1 MKLNRRVIETAT
13 KIICRFKAN
22 RKMLPPPVAEAV
34 KVNLGC
40 GLAVA
45 NGWLN
50 IDGSLNA
57 LVASWPAIS
66 HPIIYNITGAKSYY
80 SCEDYCLLLRSH
92 RFIHHD
98 LSYGIPFQDN
108 TVDFVYSSH
117 FLEHLPRRDGQ
128 KLLLEA
134 YRVLKKGGKIRIC
147 VPDLL
152 YAISLYNNGEKE
164 KMLENYFFIDDQESH
179 FARHKYM
186 YDFELLQSSL
196 SQAGFVKVRR
206 FFYRE
211 GSVPDLDILDNR
223 PDDTLYVEGEK
234 Q

>member
-1 MKLNRRVIETAT
+1 
-13 KIICRFKAN
+13 
-22 RKMLPPPVAEAV
+22 MLPPPVAEAV

-57 LVASWPAIS
+57 LVASWPRFLIRS
-66 HPIIYNITGAKSYY
+66 SIILQGK
-80 SCEDYCLLLRSH
+80 ELLFLRDYCLLLRSH